1 MDAQQWASA
10 QGVCIPFLWH
20 KESNDQPVPDKS
32 MSGRLADES
41 CGKCTPCREG
51 TPKMVELLKKI
62 NTNNSSTKDLEELL
76 YISKIVK
83 FASLCGLG
91 QAAGN
96 PVESFNYFFPN
107 IITSNV

>member
-1 MDAQQWASA
+1 MLGAGGIIAIDEKANLMELF
-10 QGVCIPFLWH
+10 IKL
-20 KESNDQPVPDKS
+20 
-32 MSGRLADES
+32 MSYNADES

-51 TPKMVELLKKI
+51 TPKMVELLKRI
-62 NTNNSSTKDLEELL
+62 NTNNFSPKDLEELL

-96 PVESFNYFFPN
+96 PIESFNYFFPD
-107 IITSNV
+107 ILTSNV